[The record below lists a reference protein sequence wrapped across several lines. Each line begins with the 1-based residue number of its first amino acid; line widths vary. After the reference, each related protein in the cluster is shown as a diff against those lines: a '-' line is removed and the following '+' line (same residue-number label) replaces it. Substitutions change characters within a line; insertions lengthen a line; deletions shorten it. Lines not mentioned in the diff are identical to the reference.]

1 MDANLYSP
9 FLQKVV
15 MCFVALICII
25 LANYGISAPVFY
37 VFFIG
42 IIFPVI
48 ISMRLHR
55 LSEAGTALTITE
67 DLHWTTYIHGFPA
80 QERLQ
85 VLKNPCFW
93 SPQRVKEFF
102 MSGII
107 GKIVLQCITIAILIH
122 EYIPSPEPSIKES
135 LAAMVLMFI
144 VYKMSR
150 NLWTLYL
157 IAANRWQCETLT
169 TKSGSLWYQGFM
181 KKGKKRVTLF
191 SRLV

>member
-1 MDANLYSP
+1 MDADLYSP

-15 MCFVALICII
+15 ICLVALICII

-55 LSEAGTALTITE
+55 LSEAGTALMITA
-67 DLHWTTYIHGFPA
+67 DLHWTQYIHGFPA

-93 SPQRVKEFF
+93 SPQRLKAFF
-102 MSGII
+102 ISGIT
-107 GKIVLQCITIAILIH
+107 GKLIIQCITIAILVL
-122 EYIPSPEPSIKES
+122 EYAPSPEPSMKES
-135 LAAMVLMFI
+135 LAAIVLMFI
-144 VYKMSR
+144 VYKISR

-157 IAANRWQCETLT
+157 IAAGKWQCETLMT
-169 TKSGSLWYQGFM
+169 ESGSLWYQGFV